1 MDHIPLIGVE
11 GLELADGH
19 AVLAGDPVVGIARLR
34 RISLFHDRLRGQMGP
49 HRIRADSG
57 SERIQPVHYLDILQ
71 KLRLIGSRTVPVTV

>member
-34 RISLFHDRLRGQMGP
+34 RISLFHDRLRSQMGP
-49 HRIRADSG
+49 GIASALIVEVSG
-57 SERIQPVHYLDILQ
+57 YSPSTTLTSC
-71 KLRLIGSRTVPVTV
+71 KNCA